1 MVADTMTEEER
12 EKLVEAVVRVDDEDT
27 AVGMNGNDNGLRF
40 GGVGRDRKG
49 VRSRAYHQI
58 IFWYF
63 LLC

>member
-40 GGVGRDRKG
+40 GGVGIRVSQKT
-49 VRSRAYHQI
+49 
-58 IFWYF
+58 
-63 LLC
+63 